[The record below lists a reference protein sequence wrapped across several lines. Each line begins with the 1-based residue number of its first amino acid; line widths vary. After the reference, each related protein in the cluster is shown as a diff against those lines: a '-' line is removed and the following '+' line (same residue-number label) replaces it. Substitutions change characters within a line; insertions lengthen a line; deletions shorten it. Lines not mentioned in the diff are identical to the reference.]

1 MNIDLLRD
9 NGQKYRNYST
19 INIFLPS
26 VYVWKKMTHDI
37 LFFFNYAKIYTEEF
51 KNSPLNVITKPYP
64 KMIKN

>member
-1 MNIDLLRD
+1 MGKSIVIILPL
-9 NGQKYRNYST
+9 T
-19 INIFLPS
+19 FFLPS

-64 KMIKN
+64 KMIKNQIA